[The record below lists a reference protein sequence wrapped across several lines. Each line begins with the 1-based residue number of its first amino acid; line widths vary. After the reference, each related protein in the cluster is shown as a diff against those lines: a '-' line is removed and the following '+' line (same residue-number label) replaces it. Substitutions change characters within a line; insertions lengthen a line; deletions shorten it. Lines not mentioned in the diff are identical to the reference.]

1 MSKTVVRALAVL
13 AVGVALWV
21 YLRYFGDFTSN
32 QSLALTLIACAALA
46 IFLEIRYAREPRYA
60 GKTSMTQGVVER
72 KTTIPILSSQG
83 GDFVPFR
90 VDVYPEW
97 HALLRDFGFVA
108 SDDETHHLR
117 KDSVNTPPGE
127 YSLLRDGIAFTVLQR
142 QPDALLPG
150 LTFWD
155 SRKKF
160 LNGCPEFREAIN
172 GIRIEGGFPKLYLR
186 ASSDPNPLHD
196 VPNSGIDWKNCK
208 PEFVW
213 ELGLIVPEKWW
224 RRACD
229 ADSTR
234 AQVLTETDTAGPP
247 PPANKLLIVA
257 RLPYSEFDIYFRPNV
272 HFHDG
277 LPDMAE
283 FKRRREKLSARGWE
297 WDQDQIPDEDGIIR
311 VRHKYFVV
319 SHMGLDE
326 RGSGDW

>member
-1 MSKTVVRALAVL
+1 MSKTVVRALTVL
-13 AVGVALWV
+13 AAGVALWV
-21 YLRYFGDFTSN
+21 YFRYFGDFSSN
-32 QSLALTLIACAALA
+32 QSLALTLTACVALA
-46 IFLEIRYAREPRYA
+46 IFLEFRYARKPRDA
-60 GKTSMTQGVVER
+60 R
-72 KTTIPILSSQG
+72 KVDQG

-90 VDVYPEW
+90 VEVYPEW
-97 HALLRDFGFVA
+97 QALLRDFGFVT
-108 SDDETHHLR
+108 SDDETNHLR
-117 KDSVNTPPGE
+117 KDSANTPPGE

-142 QPDALLPG
+142 QSDALLPG

-172 GIRIEGGFPKLYLR
+172 GIRIEGGFQKLYFR

-208 PEFVW
+208 PELVW

-297 WDQDQIPDEDGIIR
+297 WDQDQIPDEEGVTR
-311 VRHKYFVV
+311 VRHKYFTV
-319 SHMGLDE
+319 SHRELDE
-326 RGSGDW
+326 RGSGGA